1 LLAGFQLTED
11 CSGLLLDLV
20 QQLTSDSEEDKN
32 NLLEACV
39 QSLEKFADTSDTRTP
54 MFVFER
60 LCNTIRPAAPEVE
73 ALLHLEKIESQEEFI
88 RGTMTKNPY
97 QSAEIGLLMR
107 DVKNKIC
114 TDLELYGLLED
125 DNGMELLVCD
135 KIIALDLNIKEIYE
149 QVWRKENPGEH
160 SPMVVVFRLQGL
172 DGEATEERV
181 DHLNDAEQEE
191 GDPEEGKLFSLF
203 HLFPFQNTLFFSF
216 KIQCIRALMLL
227 ARLEDFLSAFIT
239 WARFAT

>member
-1 LLAGFQLTED
+1 MHTPQLTED

-32 NLLEACV
+32 SLLEACV
-39 QSLEKFADTSDTRTP
+39 QSLAKFVDARDTRTP

-60 LCNTIRPAAPEVE
+60 LCNTIRPPAPEVE
-73 ALLHLEKIESQEEFI
+73 VYLHLEKIDTQEEFI

-97 QSAEIGLLMR
+97 LANDIGLLMR

-114 TDLELYGLLED
+114 SDLELYGLLED

-135 KIIALDLNIKEIYE
+135 KIIALDLNIKDVYE
-149 QVWRKENPGEH
+149 QVWKRENMGDST
-160 SPMVVVFRLQGL
+160 SPMVVIFRLQGL

-181 DHLNDAEQEE
+181 EHLSDGEKEE
-191 GDPEEGKLFSLF
+191 GDPEVVYKSTLVIGQSGGLPLCLRYLEKADLNAEKEVRKEQT
-203 HLFPFQNTLFFSF
+203 PQNSQNPNL
-216 KIQCIRALMLL
+216 
-227 ARLEDFLSAFIT
+227 
-239 WARFAT
+239 